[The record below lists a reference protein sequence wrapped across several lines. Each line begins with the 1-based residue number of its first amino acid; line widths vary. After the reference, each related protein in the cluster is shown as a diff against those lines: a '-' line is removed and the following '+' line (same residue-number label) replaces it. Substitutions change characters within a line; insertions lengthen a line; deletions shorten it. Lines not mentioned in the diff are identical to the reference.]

1 MWKKYSLL
9 ALVLALILSL
19 ALTGCGK
26 KQPNSDGTEPANP
39 GESVNDAST
48 EPKATYPEENDPAL
62 KTVAEKFTVAAL
74 SGDKDGIAAC
84 THEKMQEVF
93 LKTYGEAEFVFTDV
107 AAEALDE
114 IVLYPDGLELYTS
127 NIARDYGIKANM
139 DAASSFTVHISADYN
154 GKTYAGSLTVV
165 VATFDGGNYV
175 IQAQIDRMEDAFYE
189 DNCPEGDFYFDMHG
203 EE

>member
-9 ALVLALILSL
+9 ILALAMILSL

-26 KQPNSDGTEPANP
+26 DQPDATEPANP
-39 GESVNDAST
+39 SESLTDATNS
-48 EPKATYPEENDPAL
+48 ESPAEENDPAL
-62 KTVAEKFTVAAL
+62 KTVAEKFAIAAL

-93 LKTYGEAEFVFTDV
+93 EKTYGEAEFVFTNV
-107 AAEALDE
+107 KAEANDE
-114 IVLYPDGLELYTS
+114 IVIYSDGLELYTS
-127 NIARDYGIKANM
+127 DIAREYGIKANM
-139 DAASSFTVHISADYN
+139 AAASSFTVNFTADYN
-154 GKTYAGSLTVV
+154 GKNYSGSMTVM
-165 VATFDGGNYV
+165 VATFDEGNYV